1 VSEARIALDLAA
13 FLDSR
18 HAGRTP
24 GLARDAE
31 RAALETFLR
40 AAYLELGKAPRLLD
54 EQELSELLRRIL
66 PGRYGRHDAVIPH
79 LVALLGRYYDHLE
92 ETETVADVF
101 EVRRALNGS
110 AEDFLRA
117 VRRGEV
123 GHETA
128 PPVAPIVNKA
138 PKLGRNDP
146 CWCGSG
152 KKFKKCHGA
161 AG

>member
-1 VSEARIALDLAA
+1 VL
-13 FLDSR
+13 
-18 HAGRTP
+18 
-24 GLARDAE
+24 
-31 RAALETFLR
+31 
-40 AAYLELGKAPRLLD
+40 
-54 EQELSELLRRIL
+54 
-66 PGRYGRHDAVIPH
+66 PH
-79 LVALLGRYYDHLE
+79 LVGLLGRYYDHLE

-101 EVRRALNGS
+101 EVRRALDGS

-128 PPVAPIVNKA
+128 PPVAPIVHRA
-138 PKLGRNDP
+138 PRLGRNDP

-161 AG
+161 AS